1 MAVKWDRPGSR
12 HHGVVHYVHRDI
24 VHDVPASQEEWRFCG
39 QGKEKKTAPETWQGN
54 RMDNDTGLPS
64 KYMCTENYNYY
75 VMTTS

>member
-39 QGKEKKTAPETWQGN
+39 QGKEKRQHLKLGKETEW
-54 RMDNDTGLPS
+54 T
-64 KYMCTENYNYY
+64 
-75 VMTTS
+75 MTQDYLASTCVQKIIIIM